1 MTVAPL
7 LYTPEEAAELLRL
20 GRSRIYELLASGQL
34 PSLTIGRSRRIP
46 ADALRA
52 WVEAQTGTRA
62 PKRDEEPA

>member
-7 LYTPEEAAELLRL
+7 LYTAEEAAELLRL
-20 GRSRIYELLASGQL
+20 SRSRIYELLASGML

-52 WVEAQTGTRA
+52 WVEAQTGTGT